1 MTTAAVLCGLGAWV
15 PPRVV
20 PNSELARTL
29 DTSDEWITTRTGVR
43 VRHVAGDDMATSDLA
58 VPAAARALQSA
69 KMSTVDAVVLATT
82 TPDHPCPA
90 TAPVVSARL
99 GLGTVPAFDVSAVCS
114 GFLYGLMV
122 GAGMIAS
129 GQASSV
135 LLIGADT
142 YSKILDPA
150 DRTTRVVFGDGA
162 GAVVLRAG
170 DPGELGAI
178 GPIDLGSDGGNS
190 HLIAIEAGGSRQPAG
205 AGGDPYFRMRGKEVF
220 RHAVERMTQAARTV
234 LRRTDWPGGLPDL
247 LVAHQANVRIVHA
260 VADQLGLPRDRCAV
274 HLDRVGNTA
283 AASLPLALA
292 DAVRTERLD
301 AGARVLLASFGGGL
315 TWAACAVRWPDLSVT

>member
-29 DTSDEWITTRTGVR
+29 DTSDERITTRTGAR

-99 GLGTVPAFDVSAVCS
+99 RLGTVPAFDVSAVCS

-178 GPIDLGSDGGNS
+178 
-190 HLIAIEAGGSRQPAG
+190 
-205 AGGDPYFRMRGKEVF
+205 
-220 RHAVERMTQAARTV
+220 
-234 LRRTDWPGGLPDL
+234 
-247 LVAHQANVRIVHA
+247 
-260 VADQLGLPRDRCAV
+260 
-274 HLDRVGNTA
+274 
-283 AASLPLALA
+283 
-292 DAVRTERLD
+292 
-301 AGARVLLASFGGGL
+301 
-315 TWAACAVRWPDLSVT
+315 